1 MTNIAEVTSADAT
14 SADNS
19 GAKNSGARDFNELVT
34 VVDAGP
40 PEPTGS
46 RLDEWWARAQH
57 SPRLANAIR
66 WGVPIAITVLAAVLR
81 LWNLGQPH
89 SLVFDETYYVKDAWT
104 LLNNGYESQWPA
116 ESDQSFSAGT
126 VDGYLETGSY
136 VVHPP
141 LGKWIIALGLA
152 VFGAQDAVGWRISTA
167 LIGIL
172 LVVLIMV
179 VAKGMFRSTL
189 LATIAGGLLA
199 IDGNAIVMSRVALL
213 DGILTLFVLLG
224 FCTLLLDR
232 RQSQKR
238 LARWLAGRRENGQS
252 IDWGPALWWRP
263 WMLATGLMLGLA
275 SAVKWNGLY
284 FLAAFAIYSLIVDA
298 VARRRAGVTF
308 FGSGTVFKQAPVTF
322 LLTVPIAL
330 VTYLVSW
337 TSWFVTDG
345 GYYRHWAEEA
355 GNAWQGMLSW
365 VPLSVQSFWHYQA
378 SAYSYHVGEHQQ
390 HSYQANPLT
399 WLLMIRPTA
408 MFYQGSDAGE
418 NGCEFV
424 RCGESI
430 TGISNPLIWW
440 AALAAAIYLVY
451 RLVRY
456 REWQVGAILTG
467 LAAGYLPWLMYLN
480 RTVFQFYTIVFEPF
494 MILALAYTLWLL
506 LGKSSDPA
514 WRRVGGI
521 RLVAVV
527 LGAMILV
534 SAFFYPLWTGM
545 QMPLEFIQLHYWL
558 PTWR

>member
-1 MTNIAEVTSADAT
+1 MNGD
-14 SADNS
+14 
-19 GAKNSGARDFNELVT
+19 RDFDSLVDG
-34 VVDAGP
+34 VNANQVAVAPAASD
-40 PEPTGS
+40 EPRGS
-46 RLDEWWARAQH
+46 RLDEWWTALH
-57 SPRLANAIR
+57 SRPALVRGFR
-66 WGVPIAITVLAAVLR
+66 WGAPAAVALLAAVLR
-81 LWNLGQPH
+81 MWNLGQPH

-116 ESDQSFSAGT
+116 EADQSFNAGN
-126 VDGYLETGSY
+126 VDGYLDEGSY

-141 LGKWIIALGLA
+141 LGKWIIALGMA
-152 VFGAQDAVGWRISTA
+152 VFGAEDAVGWRISTA

-172 LVVLIMV
+172 LVILVMV
-179 VAKGMFRSTL
+179 IAKGMFRSTL
-189 LATIAGGLLA
+189 LATLAGGLLA

-213 DGILTLFVLLG
+213 DGILTFFVLLG
-224 FCTLLLDR
+224 FGALLLDR
-232 RQSQKR
+232 RQSARR
-238 LARWLAGRRENGQS
+238 LDRWRDQRSSAGRT

-263 WMLATGLMLGLA
+263 WLVAMGLLLGLA

-298 VARRRAGVTF
+298 VARRKAGVAF
-308 FGSGTVFKQAPVTF
+308 FGSGTAFRQAPVTF

-330 VTYLVSW
+330 VVYLTTW

-345 GYYRHWAEEA
+345 GYYRHWAEQA

-378 SAYSYHVGEHQQ
+378 SAYAYHVGEHQA

-408 MFYQGSDAGE
+408 MYYLGSDAGQ

-430 TGISNPLIWW
+430 TGIANPLIWW
-440 AALAAAIYLVY
+440 AAVAASLYLSY

-494 MILALAYTLWLL
+494 LILALAYTLWLL
-506 LGKSSDPA
+506 LGKSTDPS
-514 WRRVGGI
+514 WRRLGGI

-527 LGAMILV
+527 LGAMVLV

-545 QMPLEFIQLHYWL
+545 QMPLDFIQLHYWI
-558 PTWR
+558 PAWR